1 MEIRKRE
8 AKVFLTTKQ
17 IEDIEETI
25 EEMNKNG
32 ETEGEYGSIET
43 LQKEIESMTE
53 NKNK

>member
-25 EEMNKNG
+25 ED
-32 ETEGEYGSIET
+32 I
-43 LQKEIESMTE
+43 KESEE
-53 NKNK
+53 